1 MRTTTSSADM
11 GTIDLENFVKRIQS
25 RWPQE
30 LFTNDT
36 EKAKAM
42 LLDLI
47 ERVVER
53 LEGIRDAHLAH
64 AEEVAAKTRQAPGDR
79 YHDGGRAAGTL
90 RDAVP
95 PAVL

>member
-1 MRTTTSSADM
+1 
-11 GTIDLENFVKRIQS
+11 
-25 RWPQE
+25 
-30 LFTNDT
+30 
-36 EKAKAM
+36 M

-47 ERVVER
+47 ARVVER
-53 LEGIRDAHLAH
+53 LEGIRDAHLA
-64 AEEVAAKTRQAPGDR
+64 TRGRGRGEDREAPGDR